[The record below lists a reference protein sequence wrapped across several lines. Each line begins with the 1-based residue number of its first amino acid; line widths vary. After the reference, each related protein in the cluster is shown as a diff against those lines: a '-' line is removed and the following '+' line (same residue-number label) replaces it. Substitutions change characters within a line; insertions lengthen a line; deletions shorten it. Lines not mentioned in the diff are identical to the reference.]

1 MHIQVLKVDWLWFT
15 KNIHKYLQ
23 KGICMYMQVA
33 ISWQNWEKFLKIKHT
48 LKESLT
54 QLMHES
60 IKENVKLIQKLQ
72 EIKVRK
78 VKD

>member
-33 ISWQNWEKFLKIKHT
+33 ISWQNWEKFFKIKHIEKNT
-48 LKESLT
+48 NTTNAWK
-54 QLMHES
+54 H
-60 IKENVKLIQKLQ
+60 K
-72 EIKVRK
+72 RK
-78 VKD
+78 CKANSKIARN

>member
-1 MHIQVLKVDWLWFT
+1 MYIQVLKVDWLWFT

-33 ISWQNWEKFLKIKHT
+33 ISWQNWEKCLKIKHT
-48 LKESLT
+48 LRKTLT
-54 QLMHES
+54 QLIQES
-60 IKENVKLIQKLQ
+60 IKENVKQIQKLQ

>member
-33 ISWQNWEKFLKIKHT
+33 ISWQNWENFLKIKHT
-48 LKESLT
+48 LKETLT

>member
-15 KNIHKYLQ
+15 KYIHKYLQ

-33 ISWQNWEKFLKIKHT
+33 ISLQNWEKFLKIKHI
-48 LKESLT
+48 LKETLT

-60 IKENVKLIQKLQ
+60 IKENIKLIQ
-72 EIKVRK
+72 
-78 VKD
+78 

>member
-15 KNIHKYLQ
+15 KYIHKYLQ
-23 KGICMYMQVA
+23 KGICIYIQVA

-48 LKESLT
+48 LRETLT

>member
-1 MHIQVLKVDWLWFT
+1 
-15 KNIHKYLQ
+15 
-23 KGICMYMQVA
+23 MYMQVA

-48 LKESLT
+48 LKETLT

-60 IKENVKLIQKLQ
+60 IKENVKQIQKLQ